1 MANVLKWADLKNGQN
16 GVEKKIL
23 LLNLTGRNFSL
34 PIIYCLQTSDV
45 EKQRNEKN
53 LLVVFSALEMYRGKE
68 KQNSENLSTD
78 RRKKRAIS
86 PEH

>member
-68 KQNSENLSTD
+68 KQNSGVGRVLT
-78 RRKKRAIS
+78 
-86 PEH
+86 P

>member
-53 LLVVFSALEMYRGKE
+53 LLVVFYALEMYRGKE
-68 KQNSENLSTD
+68 KQNSGVGRVLT
-78 RRKKRAIS
+78 
-86 PEH
+86 P

>member
-53 LLVVFSALEMYRGKE
+53 LIVVFSALEMYRGKE
-68 KQNSENLSTD
+68 KQNSGVGRVLT
-78 RRKKRAIS
+78 
-86 PEH
+86 P